1 MLDTDTQ
8 TKLDSILKKDIS
20 AILPSDIIFL
30 KARIS
35 YLTPEQRQKYFG
47 KNVMRVVDVED
58 DKKPQSTGLSY
69 AELKAKAKSLGITKV
84 VGISKEELIEK
95 IRIAEG
101 KDWM

>member
-1 MLDTDTQ
+1 MLDNDTQ
-8 TKLDSILKKDIS
+8 TKLDSILAKDIS

-58 DKKPQSTGLSY
+58 DKKPESKGLSY
-69 AELKAKAKSLGITKV
+69 AELKVKAKTLGIKKV
-84 VGISKEELIEK
+84 VGISKESLLEK
-95 IRIAEG
+95 IRSVEG